1 MADLDALDHAL
12 SDLLSRCSPAA
23 SRAALR
29 EIMRGLQ
36 QRNRER
42 MAANI
47 DPDGKPY
54 APRRPQ
60 RIRDKKGRI
69 RMRTKRGAMFRK
81 LRNTTQIKIS
91 DGVGTLDFRGSPRI
105 PEAHHF
111 GLVDRVRAGLS
122 VAYTARP
129 LIGISEAD
137 HEYVRDVLLK
147 HLSNTS

>member
-1 MADLDALDHAL
+1 MADLDALAYAL
-12 SDLLSRCSPAA
+12 SELLARCSPAA

-36 QRNRER
+36 QSNRER
-42 MAANI
+42 IAANV
-47 DPDGKPY
+47 DPDGKSF

-81 LRNTTQIKIS
+81 LRNTTRVTIA

-122 VAYTARP
+122 VTYTARP
-129 LIGISEAD
+129 LLGISAAD

-147 HLSNTS
+147 HLTE

>member
-1 MADLDALDHAL
+1 MADLDTLDHAL

-23 SRAALR
+23 SRAVLR
-29 EIMRGLQ
+29 EVMRGLQ

-42 MAANI
+42 MAANV
-47 DPDGKPY
+47 DPDGKPF

-81 LRNTTQIKIS
+81 LRNTLNVKVA

-122 VAYTARP
+122 VTYIARP
-129 LIGISEAD
+129 LLGISASD
-137 HEYVRDVLLK
+137 RDYVREVLLK
-147 HLSNTS
+147 HLTRV

>member
-1 MADLDALDHAL
+1 MADLDALAYAL
-12 SDLLSRCSPAA
+12 SDLLARCSPAA

-36 QRNRER
+36 QSNRER
-42 MAANI
+42 IAANV
-47 DPDGKPY
+47 DPDGKSF
-54 APRRPQ
+54 AQRRPQ

-81 LRNTTQIKIS
+81 LRNTTR
-91 DGVGTLDFRGSPRI
+91 TLDFRGSPRI

-122 VAYTARP
+122 VTYTARP
-129 LIGISEAD
+129 LLGISAAD

-147 HLSNTS
+147 HLTE